1 MRFQETGVSPH
12 TAACMC
18 VRGAGRSRQA
28 VVQAKGTGREQAVQ
42 GQSQAVDTLNLL
54 SRLSKEQEVTNSHE
68 RSQQTGDAQLTPSHL
83 LILISHDGGH
93 SP

>member
-1 MRFQETGVSPH
+1 
-12 TAACMC
+12 MC